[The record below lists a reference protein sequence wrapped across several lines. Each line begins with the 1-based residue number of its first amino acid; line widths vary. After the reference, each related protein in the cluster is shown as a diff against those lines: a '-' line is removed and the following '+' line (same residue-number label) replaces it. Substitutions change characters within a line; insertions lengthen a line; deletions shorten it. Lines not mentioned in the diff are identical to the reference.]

1 MSPTVTMS
9 QARAALRLPLAANR
23 GEGVRLSGRV
33 GGRCLSVWFGA
44 WKTSRPFWLAL
55 SLGDVGALRAA
66 LRGGQ
71 DINARNA
78 DGFTA
83 LMLASVSGD
92 ARMVLFL
99 LEQGANVSALHH
111 ITNSSALDITEFVE
125 ADVMK
130 EKGSK
135 GRSWQAKHPEHL
147 YSELAAYAEIVQLL
161 TKAEACT
168 RAAAEQEG
176 TRAASR
182 KE

>member
-1 MSPTVTMS
+1 MHAAAKGKLCAVRFLLDEGADASTLNNLELSALDLAVN
-9 QARAALRLPLAANR
+9 AREAR
-23 GEGVRLSGRV
+23 VRLSGRV

-130 EKGSK
+130 
-135 GRSWQAKHPEHL
+135 
-147 YSELAAYAEIVQLL
+147 
-161 TKAEACT
+161 
-168 RAAAEQEG
+168 
-176 TRAASR
+176 
-182 KE
+182 